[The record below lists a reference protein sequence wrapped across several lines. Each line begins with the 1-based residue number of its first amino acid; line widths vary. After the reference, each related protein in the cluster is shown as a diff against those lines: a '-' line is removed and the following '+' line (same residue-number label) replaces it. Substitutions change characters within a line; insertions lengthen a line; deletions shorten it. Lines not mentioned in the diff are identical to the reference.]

1 MKKGFDYY
9 LKKSY
14 NSICK
19 YHRRGFEMKISEDK
33 MWEAWGRTNA
43 LYTAWCAAAGQNQYR
58 MIVLYAIEAHA
69 PITQKDIADYT
80 GLSKQ
85 TVSTVMRALKVEG
98 LVSLQAGESDRR
110 EKKVFLTQ
118 RGALYAAE
126 TLSPLHTL
134 EQRVFDIMGA
144 ERMKQMT
151 DAIILFNLVFE
162 KEMDTQANEHRT
174 E

>member
-1 MKKGFDYY
+1 MK
-9 LKKSY
+9 L
-14 NSICK
+14 N
-19 YHRRGFEMKISEDK
+19 EDK

-58 MIVLYAIEAHA
+58 VIVLYAIEAHA
-69 PITQKDIADYT
+69 PITQQDIADHT

-85 TVSTVMRALKVEG
+85 TVSTVMRALKAEG

-110 EKKVFLTQ
+110 EKKVYLTQ
-118 RGALYAAE
+118 KGTLYAAE
-126 TLSPLHTL
+126 ILSPLHTL

-151 DAIILFNLVFE
+151 DAITLFNLVFE
-162 KEMDTQANEHRT
+162 KEMVKQANEYRA
-174 E
+174 

>member
-1 MKKGFDYY
+1 MK
-9 LKKSY
+9 L
-14 NSICK
+14 N
-19 YHRRGFEMKISEDK
+19 EDT
-33 MWEAWGRTNA
+33 MWEAWGQTNA

-58 MIVLYAIEAHA
+58 VIVLYAIEAHA

-85 TVSTVMRALKVEG
+85 TVSTVMRALKAEG

-110 EKKVFLTQ
+110 EKKVCLTPE
-118 RGALYAAE
+118 GARYAVE

-151 DAIILFNLVFE
+151 DAIALFNLVFE
-162 KEMDTQANEHRT
+162 KEMETQANEHCT

>member
-1 MKKGFDYY
+1 
-9 LKKSY
+9 
-14 NSICK
+14 
-19 YHRRGFEMKISEDK
+19 MKISEDK

-126 TLSPLHTL
+126 TLSLLHTL

-162 KEMDTQANEHRT
+162 KEMETQANEHRT